1 MEVGATMQIRGK
13 LLILLLVMAL
23 VPLGFSAVLNQ
34 LALHRLGNRLT
45 TDTRSLLDTSAQQL
59 LLSKV
64 DDYRRILQRDQQ
76 TLRLALDTQAREV
89 EHLLAAPA
97 PKSAPVY
104 LAASYDRAEQ
114 APPGLQLSERYF
126 RTARSGTFQP
136 MPISYQEQV
145 VLLVEK
151 PGRQLDAD
159 LARISHLTEIYRRI
173 NLVRPKL
180 FFWQYTALET
190 GIHSSYPGHGG
201 YPADY
206 DPRRRSWYQQ
216 AKALRTTVRQ
226 VVTDATT
233 GKPILTL
240 SQPVYRPDG
249 QFAGV
254 TAIDVA
260 YGQLFAD
267 WELPKNWR
275 DAAETLVAAI
285 RTSDPEKLTI
295 DILLRARQQGISED
309 WRRPPENQSLNAAD
323 HATLQQD
330 ILAGRSGVRE
340 IRWQGKNSLVAY
352 SPGRAGEPFPLV
364 IVPLELLHAPA
375 EKMES
380 YLRGKIVSALE
391 ISALL
396 LLLAAVWVVLTAYFR
411 AGSVTRPVKVLANA
425 ATQLAAGDYAV
436 KVSINTGDELQSLGE
451 TFNEVGPQLQ
461 EREALKQS
469 LLVAREIQQLL
480 LPATAPALAEF
491 DIAGQTLYCEETGG
505 DYFDYI
511 PIDDHRLALVVGD
524 VTGHGIGSA
533 LLMAAAR
540 GALRSRSTSGI
551 AEVGELLGDLNRH
564 LEHDTSDT
572 QFMTLFYG
580 ILDARTRGFSWV
592 SAGHGPAFHYH
603 LRSSRFD
610 LLETTGI
617 PLGILAETEFGS
629 SGPNLVAAGD
639 ILLIGTDG
647 IWETHDP
654 DGEMFGIDRL
664 QQVVA
669 AQAAGSAEEIRCAVI
684 EAVTR
689 FRGLIPQED
698 DLTLL
703 VIKGLAGGEP
713 GAT

>member
-1 MEVGATMQIRGK
+1 MHIRGK

-23 VPLGFSAVLNQ
+23 VPLGFSALLNQ
-34 LALHRLGNRLT
+34 LALHHLGNRLT
-45 TDTRSLLDTSAQQL
+45 TDTRSLLDKSAQQL

-64 DDYRRILQRDQQ
+64 EDYRRILQRDQQ
-76 TLRLALDTQAREV
+76 TLRLALDSQAREV

-104 LAASYDRAEQ
+104 LASDYDRAEQ
-114 APPGLQLSERYF
+114 APPGLQLSERHF
-126 RTARSGTFQP
+126 RTARGDTFQP

-145 VLLVEK
+145 VLLVGK
-151 PGRQLDAD
+151 PGSQLDAD
-159 LARISHLTEIYRRI
+159 LARISHLTETYRRI

-216 AKALRTTVRQ
+216 AKALRTPVRQ

-260 YGQLFAD
+260 YEQLFAD

-275 DAAETLVAAI
+275 AASETLVAAI
-285 RTSDPEKLTI
+285 RTSNLDQLSI
-295 DILLRARQQGISED
+295 DILLRARQQGSSEN
-309 WRRPPENQSLNAAD
+309 WRQPPESQRLDTPEHEA
-323 HATLQQD
+323 LQQD

-340 IRWQGKNSLVAY
+340 IRWQGTNSLVAY
-352 SPGRAGEPFPLV
+352 SPGGAGEPFPLV

-375 EKMES
+375 EKVES

-396 LLLAAVWVVLTAYFR
+396 LLLAAFWVVLTAYFR
-411 AGSVTRPVKVLANA
+411 AGTVTRPVKVLADA

-436 KVSINTGDELQSLGE
+436 KVAIKTGDELQSLGE

-480 LPATAPALAEF
+480 LPASAPALAGF
-491 DIAGQTLYCEETGG
+491 DIAGKTLYCDETGG

-511 PIDDHRLALVVGD
+511 PVDDHRLALIVGD

-540 GALRSRSTSGI
+540 GVLRSQTTPNMRD
-551 AEVGELLGDLNRH
+551 AGELLGDLNRH
-564 LEHDTSDT
+564 LEQDTADT
-572 QFMTLFYG
+572 LFMTLFYG
-580 ILDARTRGFSWV
+580 ILDARTREFSWV

-603 LRSSRFD
+603 LHSGHFE

-617 PLGILAETEFGS
+617 PLGILAETGFAS
-629 SGPNLVAAGD
+629 AGPNLVETGD

-647 IWETHDP
+647 VWETHAP
-654 DGEMFGIDRL
+654 DGEMFGIERL

-669 AQAAGSAEEIRCAVI
+669 AHAIGSAEEIRCAVI
-684 EAVTR
+684 EAATR
-689 FRGLIPQED
+689 FCGIMPQED

-703 VIKGLAGGEP
+703 IVKGVAESGAGIV
-713 GAT
+713 